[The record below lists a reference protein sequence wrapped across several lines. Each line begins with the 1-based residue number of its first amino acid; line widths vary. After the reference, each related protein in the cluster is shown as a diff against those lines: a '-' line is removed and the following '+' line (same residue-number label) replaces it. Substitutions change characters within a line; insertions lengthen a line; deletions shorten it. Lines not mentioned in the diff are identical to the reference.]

1 VTGGSVTGGRVT
13 VTGTTGVVTDTVA
26 GGAGV
31 VGTATGNA
39 GTEAPI
45 LSTVPVIGLGAAAAT
60 GDPWVGDAA
69 AASGVSEG

>member
-1 VTGGSVTGGRVT
+1 MTGGSVT
-13 VTGTTGVVTDTVA
+13 VTGTVGVVTDTVA

-31 VGTATGNA
+31 VGTATGNT

-60 GDPWVGDAA
+60 GDP
-69 AASGVSEG
+69 